1 MRQIGYIRGREACGL
16 FEPEAGD
23 SIVLVAGDYPYI
35 EVSTNGEVVCRTDR
49 LNSGACGGVPVLG
62 SIGDAPGRVGTAAFV
77 VSPHWVAA
85 LFDAIQRGPE
95 KGRERIEITPIS
107 DLNEAVRIIREVVP
121 RYQFVPSCKAWG
133 VPGYERGPERWGL
146 F

>member
-1 MRQIGYIRGREACGL
+1 MKQIGYIRGCEGYGL

-23 SIVLVAGDYPYI
+23 RIVLVAGDYPFI
-35 EVSTNGEVVCRTDR
+35 EVSTDGEVVCRTDR

-62 SIGDAPGRVGTAAFV
+62 DIGDASRRVGTAAFV

-95 KGRERIEITPIS
+95 KGRERIEIAPIA
-107 DLNEAVRIIREVVP
+107 DLDEAVAIIRGVVP
-121 RYQFVPSCKAWG
+121 KYRFLPPCNAWG
-133 VPGYERGPERWGL
+133 VPGYERGPERWVL